1 MARGGRHGKPGSP
14 DIPGTE
20 WYQFRPWVRRK
31 KAMLPSSKHRAHTSW
46 RSEPGRSRI
55 SLSGLANLWAQKGS
69 NERSTSATQRPR
81 SGAAAELSSPQ
92 QARCAGP
99 ASICTPA
106 RTTTP
111 SVRSG
116 GSRPISA
123 IARDVTR
130 KIAGNTVL
138 EQRFAAILHRVE
150 RVLAQQRHDRNKLY
164 ALHVLEVE
172 CLAKGRRTRSTS
184 SASRSVSPQPTA
196 QASCSACWL
205 CPATPM
211 MAIPSTPPPGRPERL
226 TGTSIERL
234 YVDRGST

>member
-1 MARGGRHGKPGSP
+1 MTQAPLNGPVWRRG
-14 DIPGTE
+14 
-20 WYQFRPWVRRK
+20 
-31 KAMLPSSKHRAHTSW
+31 RA
-46 RSEPGRSRI
+46 I
-55 SLSGLANLWAQKGS
+55 I
-69 NERSTSATQRPR
+69 
-81 SGAAAELSSPQ
+81 AAASAL
-92 QARCAGP
+92 RGAGIYLHTRQNNH
-99 ASICTPA
+99 AKREIRRLKT
-106 RTTTP
+106 
-111 SVRSG
+111 
-116 GSRPISA
+116 ISA

-130 KIAGNTVL
+130 KIGGNTVL